1 MYFSIIIP
9 LYNRPEEI
17 RELLDSLLKQQYQNF
32 EVIVVEDGS
41 QHTAKELVES
51 YGDKVAVRYFYKENS
66 GQGFTRNYGFARAN
80 GDYFIIFDSDCIIP
94 PHYLQTVKDHL
105 EQEWLD
111 AYGGPDASHEAFTP
125 MQRAIGYS
133 MTSLFTTGGIRGRKK
148 HLGPYHPRS
157 FNMGMAREVYETIG
171 GYPITWMGE
180 DIIYAIMIVEAG
192 FQTGLIEDAY
202 VYHKRRTDFRQF
214 FKQLKFF
221 GRARI
226 NVYTYYPQELKLVHF
241 FPAAFLAFCVVT
253 ILAIPLHLQLF
264 FLLFGIHIIYSLAIF
279 IDALL
284 RNRSLVVAFL
294 SVIAA
299 YIQLIAYGYGFIGEY
314 WKRIIKGRTS
324 KITKYPS

>member
-1 MYFSIIIP
+1 MKVRFS
-9 LYNRPEEI
+9 LYNRPDEI
-17 RELLDSLLKQQYQNF
+17 RELLDSLLEQQYENF
-32 EVIVVEDGS
+32 EVVVVEDGS
-41 QHTAKELVES
+41 QNTAKELVES
-51 YGDKVAVRYFYKENS
+51 YGETLTVRYFYKENS

-94 PHYLQTVKDHL
+94 PHYLQTVKDQL

-133 MTSLFTTGGIRGRKK
+133 MTSLFTTGGIRGQKK

-157 FNMGMAREVYETIG
+157 FNMGMSRQVYETVG

-192 FQTGLIEDAY
+192 FKTGLIEDAY

-226 NVYTYYPQELKLVHF
+226 NVYTYHPRELKLVHF
-241 FPAAFLAFCVVT
+241 FPAAFLAFCAFTLLV
-253 ILAIPLHLQLF
+253 IPLDLQLF
-264 FLLFGIHIIYSLAIF
+264 LLLFGIHIIYSMAIF

-284 RNRSLVVAFL
+284 RNTSSVVAVL
-294 SVIAA
+294 SMVAA
-299 YIQLIAYGYGFIGEY
+299 YTQLIAYGYGFIGEY
-314 WKRIIKGRTS
+314 WKRVIKGQRS
-324 KITKYPS
+324 EVTKYPS